1 MNYSR
6 LVLAAVAATVV
17 DAVYGFLVFGQV
29 LGGEFHRYPDI
40 YRPDDL
46 QTAFLPMMFV
56 GILFAMFVAT
66 YLYAKGYEGGSGMQE
81 GMRFG
86 VLVGLLMVGYVWGV
100 DYAIMRI
107 GKKLALYGGLAGLV
121 EWIVIGT
128 VIGLVYKPAA
138 SAPASRRTA
147 GV

>member
-6 LVLAAVAATVV
+6 LALAAVAATLA

-29 LGGEFHRYPDI
+29 LGSEFHRYPDI

-56 GILFAMFVAT
+56 GILFSMFVAS

-81 GMRFG
+81 GIRFG
-86 VLVGLLMVGYVWGV
+86 VLVGLLMLGYVWGV

-121 EWIVIGT
+121 EWIVVGT

-138 SAPASRRTA
+138 SVPASHRAA

>member
-6 LVLAAVAATVV
+6 LALAAVAATVV
-17 DAVYGFLVFGQV
+17 DAIYGYLVFGQV
-29 LGGEFHRYPDI
+29 IGSEFARYPDI
-40 YRPDDL
+40 YRPSDL

-56 GILFAMFVAT
+56 GILFAMFVAS

-86 VLVGLLMVGYVWGV
+86 VLLGLLMLGYVWGV

-107 GKKLALYGGLAGLV
+107 GKKMALYGGVAGLV
-121 EWIVIGT
+121 EWIVVGT

-138 SAPASRRTA
+138 SAPASRRAA